1 MIKIHLKVW
10 VLTKIFVTGIILGSL
25 IPLSCVKEINQ
36 NFEGSL
42 PKYQLLRNY
51 TPRADRYMREH
62 LINLL
67 IEVALGAE
75 YGNNTQVLKKWAG
88 PMRLFV
94 GGNPSQIL
102 QEEMYGIITEI
113 NALTTD
119 GFYIIQ
125 TADSLQAN
133 AYLFLGSAQ
142 EFAKRVPM
150 APSILASHNGLV
162 QLTSNG
168 TFEIQ
173 KAALFVDTDQSFIDE
188 QKHVL
193 REELTQSLGL
203 LNDVKYY
210 PSSIFYEAQ
219 SYGDSFSTNDREII
233 RLLYNPGLIAGMDSL
248 QIRRAGRRIMGLPP
262 N

>member
-1 MIKIHLKVW
+1 MYFRPRKIDFVRTKGMI
-10 VLTKIFVTGIILGSL
+10 IFIFLVGACTLDTPTDFDGTA
-25 IPLSCVKEINQ
+25 
-36 NFEGSL
+36 

-51 TPRADRYMREH
+51 NPRADRYVREH

-75 YGNNTQVLKKWAG
+75 YGNNTHVLKKWAG

-94 GGNPSQIL
+94 GGNPSPVL
-102 QEEMYGIITEI
+102 QEEIYGIITEI

-119 GFYIIQ
+119 GFYITQ
-125 TADSLQAN
+125 ATDSLQAN

-142 EFAKRVPM
+142 EFAKRVPI
-150 APSILASHNGLV
+150 ASTILANHNGLV
-162 QLTSNG
+162 QLTSN
-168 TFEIQ
+168 TAFEIQ
-173 KAALFVDTDQSFIDE
+173 KAALFVDTDQSRIVE

-233 RLLYNPGLIAGMDSL
+233 RLLYNPGLLSGMDSL
-248 QIRRAGRRIMGLPP
+248 QIRRAGRRIMGLTP